1 MEVCTE
7 TFEGT
12 AVAATV
18 AVAVAIPVAVAVAVA
33 IPVAVAV
40 AMLLVGGVRRSG
52 SGWLGW
58 AGARLD

>member
-18 AVAVAIPVAVAVAVA
+18 AVAVAIPVAVAVA
-33 IPVAVAV
+33 
-40 AMLLVGGVRRSG
+40 MLLVGAVRRSG